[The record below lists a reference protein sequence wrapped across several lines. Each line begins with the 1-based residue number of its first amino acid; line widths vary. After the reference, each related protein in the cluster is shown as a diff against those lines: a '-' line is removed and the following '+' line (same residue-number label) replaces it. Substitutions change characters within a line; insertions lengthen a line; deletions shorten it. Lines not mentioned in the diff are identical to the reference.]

1 MTAKELYKR
10 ERKNLQNRIRSWQK
24 KGYELLIDIPAIPN
38 RITKSS
44 VKALQKLQLKDL
56 VKKGKVV
63 SREYGDV
70 LTPYRYEEEQNIK
83 RRDRRL
89 LKEIQRKKAKQDYQ
103 DYLRAQEEREQER
116 AEERELAEYYEALE
130 NREPWALT
138 KYYAEHGRQYG
149 EDEYDSSDFYA
160 ETGYKQDTVMEDEE
174 LIGEELDLYEENL
187 DTINEPYLKQLFSDA
202 RQELGD
208 EALSRDLQT
217 NKTAGGYTYAQA
229 LQVSIGA
236 IQRYKEEG
244 RDDRANTE
252 INQLITRLNY
262 LLGRGPIDAQLSEQ
276 IAMGNYAP

>member
-10 ERKNLQNRIRSWQK
+10 ERRNLQRRIKAWEK
-24 KGYELLIDIPAIPN
+24 KGYQLLIDLPSIPKK
-38 RITKSS
+38 ITQAS
-44 VKALQKLQLKDL
+44 VKRLQKFQLKDL
-56 VKKGKVV
+56 VKKGQVLDITSGEIFTPYGLEEAELFRRV
-63 SREYGDV
+63 QSREV
-70 LTPYRYEEEQNIK
+70 RKKQKQERKRKQEELQRQIEEEF
-83 RRDRRL
+83 
-89 LKEIQRKKAKQDYQ
+89 Y
-103 DYLRAQEEREQER
+103 
-116 AEERELAEYYEALE
+116 
-130 NREPWALT
+130 
-138 KYYAEHGRQYG
+138 GR
-149 EDEYDSSDFYA
+149 
-160 ETGYKQDTVMEDEE
+160 TGYQQEVVLEDEE

-187 DTINEPYLKQLFSDA
+187 DTINEPYLKKLFSEA

-217 NKTAGGYTYAQA
+217 NKTAGGDSYAQA